1 MSQGPEAKFWKS
13 VRASL
18 PNKAFAT
25 RIENKHGGGVPDVH
39 VVWDGLPF
47 WLELKVTKKYAVNV
61 SPHQIAWHMAYH
73 ARGGLSFFLVRG
85 PSPKDI
91 YLFGGEKG
99 VDLLEKG
106 VLCDPDARF
115 MDLGSCFASL
125 RVCLIDHYRSA
136 SL

>member
-47 WLELKVTKKYAVNV
+47 WLE
-61 SPHQIAWHMAYH
+61 
-73 ARGGLSFFLVRG
+73 VRG

-106 VLCDPDARF
+106 VLCDPGARF
-115 MDLGSCFASL
+115 MDLESCFAAL
-125 RVCLIDHYRSA
+125 RPRLIDHYRSA